1 MLKMI
6 KETVFYDSI
15 IKGRRSL
22 PVGTVKEVAG
32 KLYIKIA
39 DGSWKIKTSN
49 PSKNKRTATGGSEK
63 KPTNSEKP
71 ENRFLGDSVAKLKQG
86 IKKLKE
92 ALKRFKNDKDKT
104 SKIESAISQM
114 NSSIREQKK
123 K

>member
-71 ENRFLGDSVAKLKQG
+71 ENRFLGDSVAKL
-86 IKKLKE
+86 
-92 ALKRFKNDKDKT
+92 NDKDKT

>member
-1 MLKMI
+1 M
-6 KETVFYDSI
+6 
-15 IKGRRSL
+15 